1 MAEGVGAAQSCEAV
15 LSFSQS
21 REGRLA
27 PIPLKLHT
35 VTAIQVQEIPFF
47 LQRMDGKQARSM
59 GSKQC
64 HGTAVPKTGQVWSS
78 GASPVGCS
86 HCILI

>member
-1 MAEGVGAAQSCEAV
+1 MAVGVGAAQSCEAV

-35 VTAIQVQEIPFF
+35 VTVIQVQEIPLF

-64 HGTAVPKTGQVWSS
+64 HGTAVPKQDRCGAQVL
-78 GASPVGCS
+78 A
-86 HCILI
+86 LIWDAPIAF